1 MEIKYKGKTSMKELL
16 KLANDDY
23 QKRGGNYPKSDVPD
37 SIAVEIAGSQ
47 TVIAFDFKNTDDT
60 NALLWYEHSKEHKII
75 NKFSKDYD
83 IAVTASQ
90 DGDYEDDWKKLTVLL
105 NKKDLVEQTL
115 TTKETTTQK
124 ADDTGYTY
132 CYILSTLEQ
141 REKLDLT
148 KHKAKMV
155 KTITAFFAE
164 RLISVEIYKDHYQ
177 LKLKD
182 TYEVSDK
189 RRLGRLISE
198 NCDLTSYVRKVH
210 YNNRKDTS
218 GQLFRV
224 CKDG

>member
-1 MEIKYKGKTSMKELL
+1 MKELL

-23 QKRGGNYPKSDVPD
+23 QKRGGNYPKSDIPD
-37 SIAVEIAGSQ
+37 SIAIEINDTK
-47 TVIAFDFKNTDDT
+47 TVIEFDFKNTDDT
-60 NALLWYEHSKEHKII
+60 NAIKWYEHSKESKTI

-83 IAVTASQ
+83 ISVTASQ

-105 NKKDLVEQTL
+105 SKKDLVKQTP
-115 TTKETTTQK
+115 TTKETTPPK
-124 ADDTGYTY
+124 SDDTEYTY
-132 CYILSTLEQ
+132 CYILSTPEQ

-148 KHKAKMV
+148 KHKVKMT

-164 RLISVEIYKDHYQ
+164 RLISLDIQKDHYI

-182 TYEVSDK
+182 KYEVSDK

-210 YNNRKDTS
+210 YNNKKDTS
-218 GQLFRV
+218 GQLFRI
-224 CKDG
+224 CKDAEVKNDKK